1 MLFNFYGINIPY
13 ELRANLYVVR
23 LVGVRNEYLKSGAQ
37 SFFEEKLAFA
47 VYHLQNT
54 KVNIFVIV

>member
-23 LVGVRNEYLKSGAQ
+23 IVVVRNEYLKSGAQ
-37 SFFEEKLAFA
+37 SFFEEKLAST
-47 VYHLQNT
+47 VYHL
-54 KVNIFVIV
+54 